1 MGEHISPIENAPE
14 SSAAQRAQV
23 AKKAGLAKEIR
34 QQASKALFENWAEHS
49 AFNPLAQQKQF
60 KTLKERE
67 TKPTAET
74 SKPEAK
80 PEAKTDSNKAENV
93 AKFYQQRNAEL
104 SARSL
109 MTLNA
114 QVQNAVTVHEVIERT
129 YELFS
134 DPALADEA
142 LDYLLETLPPGS
154 RAHERA
160 KEAKTR
166 LNQLR
171 GREVRSGRNMGD
183 IARAH
188 TELANPTALRDLYRD
203 ITGNPRDATTL
214 FEELIQKFNFNKMK
228 EAIDFILKALRSDL
242 TAKGSSISHGELK
255 SLIDEARNMQ
265 AILGVYSFFLGR
277 SNLVVKEFI
286 KNNMSINPKLH
297 FESLAKQLVRLLKEP
312 YPSPTKVFA
321 LSNALGIRND
331 IIAQI
336 IIFTQFRDAMRG
348 VSPRLFKNE
357 KHRQD
362 MLMTLIE
369 ALAELEDALDEE
381 EE

>member
-14 SSAAQRAQV
+14 SSAAQRAQI
-23 AKKAGLAKEIR
+23 AKKAGIAKEIR
-34 QQASKALFENWAEHS
+34 QEASKALFESWTEHS

-60 KTLKERE
+60 KTLKERQPKSTE
-67 TKPTAET
+67 TA
-74 SKPEAK
+74 KPEAK
-80 PEAKTDSNKAENV
+80 PEAKADSNKAENV
-93 AKFYQQRNAEL
+93 AKFYQKRNSEM

-109 MTLNA
+109 MSLNA
-114 QVQNAVTVHEVIERT
+114 QVQNAATVHEVIERT

-154 RAHERA
+154 RAHERV
-160 KEAKTR
+160 KEAKER

-171 GREVRSGRNMGD
+171 GREVTSGRNMGD

-203 ITGNPRDATTL
+203 ITGNPRDANTL
-214 FEELIQKFNFNKMK
+214 FEELIQKFNYSKMR
-228 EAIDFILKALRSDL
+228 EAIEFILKALRSDL

-277 SNLVVKEFI
+277 ANLVVKEFI
-286 KNNMSINPKLH
+286 KNDMTINPKLH
-297 FESLAKQLVRLLKEP
+297 FESLAKQLVRLLKER

-321 LSNALGIRND
+321 LANALGIRND

-348 VSPRLFKNE
+348 VSPRLFKND